1 MEYHGISGLCC
12 NLEYLN
18 TIEILWIFH
27 PIVHPYFSIISPSV
41 AFSKR
46 GQDIGRS
53 VEQPQPG
60 HGCRMAVWSP
70 VIDRIDS
77 YGCCMMNSLRWW
89 LYMVII
95 CCCQWIF
102 PGIHDGLRNPRM
114 KSCFLGGKTTFRTWN
129 RPRRN
134 LRPGSSPQFFSM
146 ATELLRQF
154 RALCS
159 ACTSIL
165 STRKIPTFT
174 VLQCSIV
181 LPLLNY
187 CYHLGCHNDVHTDHW
202 QSFATPKFAN
212 QSSFEQSFSHHNLL
226 SWSTNFQTHPH
237 HHNIY
242 IYCLSMPI
250 CIPSW

>member
-1 MEYHGISGLCC
+1 MLLSMDISR
-12 NLEYLN
+12 N
-18 TIEILWIFH
+18 TWRAAKSENEILFFLVERLH
-27 PIVHPYFSIISPSV
+27 F
-41 AFSKR
+41 
-46 GQDIGRS
+46 GLEIGRA
-53 VEQPQPG
+53 EICGPAP
-60 HGCRMAVWSP
+60 A
-70 VIDRIDS
+70 
-77 YGCCMMNSLRWW
+77 LR
-89 LYMVII
+89 
-95 CCCQWIF
+95 
-102 PGIHDGLRNPRM
+102 
-114 KSCFLGGKTTFRTWN
+114 
-129 RPRRN
+129 
-134 LRPGSSPQFFSM
+134 FFSM

-212 QSSFEQSFSHHNLL
+212 QSSFEQSFSHHNLQ